1 MGCYLLHCSFLGA
14 CIEGDDLIGQ
24 AAKYKQYTRCYPE
37 RICAERA
44 YNNSIK
50 GGLQFAT
57 VDTRCSVLPSSHAL
71 RHGRFTT
78 LIWIFFGELPLL
90 GGMGGIRRERRE

>member
-1 MGCYLLHCSFLGA
+1 MASTYILK
-14 CIEGDDLIGQ
+14 
-24 AAKYKQYTRCYPE
+24 AKTYKYSY
-37 RICAERA
+37 
-44 YNNSIK
+44 

-57 VDTRCSVLPSSHAL
+57 VDTRCSVLPFSHAL